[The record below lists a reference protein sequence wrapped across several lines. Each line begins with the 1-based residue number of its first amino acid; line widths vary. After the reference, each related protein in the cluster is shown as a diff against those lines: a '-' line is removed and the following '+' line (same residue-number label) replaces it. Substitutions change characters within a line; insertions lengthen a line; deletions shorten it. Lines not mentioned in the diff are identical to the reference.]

1 MFPSPQSIRNSCQCS
16 FFSPSFSPLC
26 FVLFNFLSSV
36 DLFREGRFGGRELM
50 SLVICFLIAVKGLRV
65 GLLLSCDVTVGL
77 TYTAGTGALQSL
89 IDRGPVLLPLY
100 LESCENKNGRHSSD
114 FYFSISQ
121 GRSDLQRRMPYGSV
135 DRSPCSFL
143 WSDAVGRNACLGPQA
158 VPLAH
163 AWTELTSQRSPIEL
177 VLNNRSIVQMCCT
190 AQI

>member
-1 MFPSPQSIRNSCQCS
+1 
-16 FFSPSFSPLC
+16 
-26 FVLFNFLSSV
+26 
-36 DLFREGRFGGRELM
+36 M

-114 FYFSISQ
+114 FFFSISQ

-143 WSDAVGRNACLGPQA
+143 
-158 VPLAH
+158 
-163 AWTELTSQRSPIEL
+163 
-177 VLNNRSIVQMCCT
+177 
-190 AQI
+190 